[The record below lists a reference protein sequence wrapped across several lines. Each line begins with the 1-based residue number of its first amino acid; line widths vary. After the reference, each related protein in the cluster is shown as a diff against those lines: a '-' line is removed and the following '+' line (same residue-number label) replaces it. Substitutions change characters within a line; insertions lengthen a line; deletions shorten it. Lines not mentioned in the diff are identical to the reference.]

1 MLANKSKFFRQKT
14 NSLNFK
20 FYSDQLGSTL
30 TPMRAW
36 THFIRFLDN
45 NGKIQWGEPVDA
57 KYQNAKLIIDGV
69 VSDKVVGITSILSPV
84 ANPSNIICIGLNY
97 NDHASETGI
106 EPPKYPI
113 VFYKNTSSM
122 NSHGRNIVIP
132 KLAQRKVDYEAELAV
147 IIGKECKNV
156 RREDALSYVLGYTC
170 ANDVTARIW
179 QENSRCGTQWS
190 FSKSFDTFCPL
201 GPVIVS
207 PTIITNPN
215 ELTITCTLNSEVVQ
229 SSNTRDMIFDVQSLI
244 SFLSQDTTLLA
255 GTVILTGTPSGVGF
269 TRSPPIY
276 LKEGDVV
283 TVEIDKI
290 GKLRNTVIE
299 DIETRK

>member
-1 MLANKSKFFRQKT
+1 
-14 NSLNFK
+14 
-20 FYSDQLGSTL
+20 
-30 TPMRAW
+30 
-36 THFIRFLDN
+36 
-45 NGKIQWGEPVDA
+45 
-57 KYQNAKLIIDGV
+57 
-69 VSDKVVGITSILSPV
+69 VSDKIVGITSVLSPV

-97 NDHASETGI
+97 TNHANEIGI
-106 EPPKYPI
+106 DIPKYPI

-122 NSHGRNIVIP
+122 NSYGRNIVIP

-156 RREDALSYVLGYTC
+156 SREDALSYVLGYTC

-179 QENSRCGTQWS
+179 QENSRCGSQWS
-190 FSKSFDTFCPL
+190 FAKSFDTFCPL

-207 PTIITNPN
+207 SAVISDPN
-215 ELTITCTLNSEVVQ
+215 DLNITCTLNNEVVQ

-255 GTVILTGTPSGVGF
+255 GTVILTGTPEGVGF
-269 TRSPPIY
+269 TRSPPLY
-276 LKEGDVV
+276 LRSGDVV

-290 GKLRNTVIE
+290 GKLKNTVAE
-299 DIETRK
+299 DVETRK